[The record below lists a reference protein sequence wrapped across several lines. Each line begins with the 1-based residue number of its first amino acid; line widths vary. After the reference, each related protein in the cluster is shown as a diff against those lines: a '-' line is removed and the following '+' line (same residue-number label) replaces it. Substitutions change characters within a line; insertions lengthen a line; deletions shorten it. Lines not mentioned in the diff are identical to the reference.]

1 LRCLLQFI
9 CDTKELHV
17 VKKALDE
24 TGLETG
30 AARLEFV
37 PHTLTLLEGAAL
49 DAASDMCAALEQVED
64 AVRVFDN
71 IGVAD
76 VETVPTTV

>member
-1 LRCLLQFI
+1 MLCWVVQFI

-17 VKKALDE
+17 VKKALDDG
-24 TGLETG
+24 GLETG

-37 PHTLTLLEGAAL
+37 PHTFVMVEGATSDLAVDMRDAL
-49 DAASDMCAALEQVED
+49 IEVDG

-71 IGVAD
+71 LAVNTD
-76 VETVPTTV
+76 STT

>member
-1 LRCLLQFI
+1 VSCVWLQFI

-24 TGLETG
+24 SGLQTG

-37 PHTLTLLEGAAL
+37 PRTFTVLEGSSL
-49 DAASDMCAALEQVED
+49 DAACEMRDALLEIAD
-64 AVRVFDN
+64 TVRVYDN

-76 VETVPTTV
+76 TDATA